1 MTALLPV
8 VAALVTGLFIGG
20 VLVSSYA
27 AVAMSHSQE
36 RMEKK
41 VRYWQ
46 AQTARAGEVTM
57 QLTRLLATREG
68 WRESTARQEWR

>member
-1 MTALLPV
+1 MTALLTV
-8 VAALVTGLFIGG
+8 VAALVTGLFLGG

-46 AQTARAGEVTM
+46 AQAAHAGAVSM

-68 WRESTARQEWR
+68 WREPAARQEWR

>member
-1 MTALLPV
+1 MTALLLV
-8 VAALVTGLFIGG
+8 AAALVTGLFIGG

-46 AQTARAGEVTM
+46 AQAARSGEVTV
-57 QLTRLLATREG
+57 QLTRLLATRD
-68 WRESTARQEWR
+68 